1 MKNYLIG
8 FPIRMLSAH
17 PIWRGLCLLL
27 AYCLVILGAQILAFE
42 IRFEFEI
49 PPEQLRLFW
58 RTLLWLLP
66 LQLLALW
73 ALGQFK
79 TLLSYF
85 SLPDVLRIV
94 AACATTTMISL
105 VVWYAT
111 GGSNAAPRSIILM
124 TFFLGAG
131 ALISVRVLFRL
142 AREHFREGK
151 GKLVPMRRIAI
162 IGAGDVGA
170 ELAKDMRL
178 RRGLRMQPVAFYDDD
193 VSKWKTQVHGVPVIG
208 APELLRDGA
217 IHVDEAVIAMPRAS
231 GKRIREVVKLLADAE
246 IKSEIVPSMEQLV
259 NGSVKV
265 SQIRPVEIEDLL
277 GREPVTL
284 ETDKIRDLVRGKV
297 VFVTGAGGSIGSEL
311 CRQLASYS
319 PQRLVLIERCEVQMF
334 QIEQD
339 LLERGHGAM
348 IVPLVIDVL
357 DEHRLREIFARFRPA
372 LVFHAAAHKHVP
384 MMEHQPYEALR
395 NNTRGTSIVAQ
406 MAGEFAAERFVL
418 ISTDKAINPTNVMG
432 ASKRLAELFVQA
444 LQKKNGTNTKFMA
457 VRFGNVLGS
466 SGSVIPIFRRQ
477 IAAGGPVTVTHPDV
491 TRYFMTI
498 PEAVGLVLQS
508 ATQGQGGEIFVLD
521 MGAPVKITDVAKQ
534 LIELSGLRAGED
546 IEIEF
551 TGLRAGEKMFE
562 ELNYGSE
569 NMAPTTHPKVMCLI
583 GVPGELDRFAA
594 AFAELEEK
602 ARVLEPDQVKLEMQK
617 LVPEYRPYLNVR

>member
-1 MKNYLIG
+1 MKNSLIG
-8 FPIRMLSAH
+8 FPIRVINAH
-17 PIWRGLCLLL
+17 PLRRGLCLLL
-27 AYCLVILGAQILAFE
+27 VYSFVILSARLLAFE
-42 IRFEFEI
+42 IRFEFDLLSEHI
-49 PPEQLRLFW
+49 RLYW
-58 RTLLWLLP
+58 LTLLWFLP
-66 LQLLALW
+66 VQLLALW
-73 ALGQFK
+73 AFGQFR
-79 TLLSYF
+79 TILSYF

-94 AACATTTMISL
+94 AACAAAAMISL

-111 GGSNAAPRSIILM
+111 GGRYAAPRSIILM

-131 ALISVRVLFRL
+131 ALISTRVFFRL
-142 AREHFREGK
+142 VREHFREDNGK
-151 GKLVPMRRIAI
+151 DTPMRRIAI

-170 ELAKDMRL
+170 ELAKDMRM
-178 RRGLRMQPVAFYDDD
+178 RRGLRMQAVAFYDDD
-193 VSKWKTQVHGVPVIG
+193 SSKWNTQVHGVPVVG
-208 APELLRDGA
+208 PPELLGDRL
-217 IHVDEAVIAMPRAS
+217 IQMDEAVIAMPRAS
-231 GKRIREVVKLLADAE
+231 GKRIREVVQLLTE
-246 IKSEIVPSMEQLV
+246 VQIKSEIVPSMEQLV

-277 GREPVTL
+277 GREPVAL
-284 ETDKIRDLVRGKV
+284 QVDKIRELVQDKV

-311 CRQLASYS
+311 CRQLAAYG
-319 PQRLVLIERCEVQMF
+319 PQRLVLIERCEVQIF

-339 LLERGHGAM
+339 LLGRGHGAM
-348 IVPLVIDVL
+348 IVPLVVDVL
-357 DEHRLREIFARFRPA
+357 DEVRLRSVFARFRPA

-395 NNTRGTSIVAQ
+395 NNTRGTRIVAQ
-406 MAGEFAAERFVL
+406 LAGEFAAERFVL

-444 LQKKNGTNTKFMA
+444 LQKKNGTPTKFMA

-466 SGSVIPIFRRQ
+466 SGSVIPTFRRQ
-477 IAAGGPVTVTHPDV
+477 IAAGGPVTVTHRDV

-521 MGAPVKITDVAKQ
+521 MGAPVKIVDVAKQ
-534 LIELSGLRAGED
+534 LIELSGLKPGDD

-551 TGLRAGEKMFE
+551 TGLRIGEKMFE

-569 NMAPTTHPKVMCLI
+569 NMAPTTHPKVMRLV
-583 GVPGELDRFAA
+583 GVPEELDSFVA
-594 AFAELEEK
+594 AFAELEAKTRE
-602 ARVLEPDQVKLEMQK
+602 LEPDQVKLEIQRII
-617 LVPEYRPYLNVR
+617 PEYRPYLNVG